1 MVDSAVMDSNNFYK
15 GNFGFELEK
24 DFYFRQSFC
33 YCMDHYNY
41 NSCYTIDNF
50 SEEYSIDNCSNS
62 GH

>member
-1 MVDSAVMDSNNFYK
+1 MMICSWEEDGMVDK
-15 GNFGFELEK
+15 GNFEFGPEK
-24 DFYFRQSFC
+24 DFDFRQSFC

-50 SEEYSIDNCSNS
+50 SDEYSIDNCSNS

>member
-1 MVDSAVMDSNNFYK
+1 MVDQ
-15 GNFGFELEK
+15 GNFEFGPEK
-24 DFYFRQSFC
+24 DFDFRQSCC

-50 SEEYSIDNCSNS
+50 SDEYSIDNCSNS